1 MLVVHLL
8 ILNILRLLKTYKEIV
23 LIQSEY
29 KRHSHTSMVISLNL
43 KLKLSWLLKM
53 LKIIYVP
60 SIYSSHLHSMTF
72 IIHSSCLVIT
82 YKLFKYFL
90 GEKEIE
96 INFNTLED
104 SVDIHKSGL
113 QFFTYCTSN
122 FGAISS
128 TLKTI
133 NLYLGGL
140 GISKWLP
147 FFNTHA
153 PFYMVEQNK

>member
-1 MLVVHLL
+1 
-8 ILNILRLLKTYKEIV
+8 
-23 LIQSEY
+23 
-29 KRHSHTSMVISLNL
+29 
-43 KLKLSWLLKM
+43 
-53 LKIIYVP
+53 
-60 SIYSSHLHSMTF
+60 MTF